1 MVANNL
7 NTSLYK
13 LLLGDQMAVLNEET
27 IKMRY
32 IALVRKGIIDDDECR
47 SYTKKIDFQPCMV
60 KKVQKFEDYFVPGT
74 VLLSDKA
81 SYKLRIEYPME

>member
-1 MVANNL
+1 MG
-7 NTSLYK
+7 
-13 LLLGDQMAVLNEET
+13 LLTEET

-32 IALVRKGIIDDDECR
+32 IELVKKGMIDDEECR
-47 SYTKKIDFQPCMV
+47 SYTKKIDFEPCMV

-81 SYKLRIEYPME
+81 SYKLRIEYPWSENPVVFFDQGHNLVSR

>member
-1 MVANNL
+1 M
-7 NTSLYK
+7 
-13 LLLGDQMAVLNEET
+13 
-27 IKMRY
+27 KMRY
-32 IALVRKGIIDDDECR
+32 SALVKKGIIDEQC
-47 SYTKKIDFQPCMV
+47 SAYTQKIDFDPCMK

>member
-1 MVANNL
+1 MGANNL

-32 IALVRKGIIDDDECR
+32 IALVRKGIIDDEECR

-60 KKVQKFEDYFVPGT
+60 KKVQKFEDF
-74 VLLSDKA
+74 
-81 SYKLRIEYPME
+81 

>member
-1 MVANNL
+1 MKMEFL
-7 NTSLYK
+7 
-13 LLLGDQMAVLNEET
+13 DDEI

-32 IALVRKGIIDDDECR
+32 MALVKKGIIDDECV
-47 SYTKKIDFQPCMV
+47 SQMEKIELKPCMSREV
-60 KKVQKFEDYFVPGT
+60 DKFSEHFVPGT